1 MNINNRHSI
10 PIVDTYSVKELEEIV
25 KNSYS
30 FRELSLK
37 LGYKTGNGRN
47 TGTIRNRLIKLNID
61 YSHFGSVV
69 PVKKNK

>member
-10 PIVDTYSVKELEEIV
+10 PIVDTYSVEELKEIV

-37 LGYKTGNGRN
+37 
-47 TGTIRNRLIKLNID
+47 
-61 YSHFGSVV
+61 
-69 PVKKNK
+69 

>member
-1 MNINNRHSI
+1 MNTNIKYYERKV

-37 LGYKTGNGRN
+37 
-47 TGTIRNRLIKLNID
+47 
-61 YSHFGSVV
+61 
-69 PVKKNK
+69 